1 MLRRIRDLNFRLNFI
16 SIISA
21 WPVLAAGV
29 LKVKKNQS
37 CGGAPRCNQ
46 RDMFAP
52 PLQLYGII
60 QNQLF
65 SFDDMLFFFLVSL
78 VLNVIF
84 NNIGSCSVSHCSNV
98 SPITPEFT
106 TPKLFFNLR
115 VFFEDF
121 SRSYVFYNLHHS
133 RRRMFWLSPQQ
144 KDVRDHHRIY
154 IRQVDIRF

>member
-1 MLRRIRDLNFRLNFI
+1 
-16 SIISA
+16 
-21 WPVLAAGV
+21 
-29 LKVKKNQS
+29 
-37 CGGAPRCNQ
+37 
-46 RDMFAP
+46 
-52 PLQLYGII
+52 
-60 QNQLF
+60 
-65 SFDDMLFFFLVSL
+65 MLFFFLVSL

-154 IRQVDIRF
+154 IRQVDIRFWEFLLILFLKHCLILYLVQNWLTYEPNLTIYINNELFLQ